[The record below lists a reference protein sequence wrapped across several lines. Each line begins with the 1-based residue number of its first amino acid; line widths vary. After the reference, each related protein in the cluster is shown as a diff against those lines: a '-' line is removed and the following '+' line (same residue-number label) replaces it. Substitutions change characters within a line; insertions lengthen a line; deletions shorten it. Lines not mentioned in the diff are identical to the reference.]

1 MTQHEWNESVRMPE
15 RRRFVRFGI
24 MAAMAAAL
32 PLGLLHPALAVLT
45 KRTIVPP
52 ARTRGKTVLN
62 VRNSGARGDGV
73 HDDTDAFQSAIDAL
87 PSDGGTVQVPAGTY
101 LIDPVRSVRLRDRM
115 HLDLAPQARLVAKP
129 NGERR
134 AYVLYAFK
142 VADVEISGGSIQGD
156 RAAHLVTTG
165 EWGHGIRLGGASR
178 VTVRDVNVAD
188 CWGDGICIGG
198 ADKQQELPC
207 DDIVI
212 ANVTCRRNRR
222 QGLSIGRS
230 RNVRVHD
237 SEFSDTAGTNPQYGI
252 DIEPDRPG
260 GADNVV
266 IENCVIRGNQGGGI
280 QIFHRVTNVTIKDCL
295 IEKNRGRGI
304 LAVGAQDGL
313 IVGNVI
319 RDNGLVGVALRDKT
333 QGYQVNANRF
343 ANNEARTPGKSAM
356 HKVANP
362 SASAIRTAP
371 DTRAI
376 SMTGNSYDRRPE

>member
-1 MTQHEWNESVRMPE
+1 MKHQDLHEAMHTPE
-15 RRRFVRFGI
+15 RRRFVRAGI
-24 MAAMAAAL
+24 LTTLAATL
-32 PLGLLHPALAVLT
+32 PLGLLRPALAVPA
-45 KRTIVPP
+45 KRTLVPP
-52 ARTRGKTVLN
+52 VRARGSKRVN
-62 VRNSGARGDGV
+62 VRESGARGDGV
-73 HDDTDAFQSAIDAL
+73 HDDTDAFQAAIDGL
-87 PSDGGTVQVPAGTY
+87 PSEGGTVQVPAGTY
-101 LIDPVRSVRLRDRM
+101 LIDAVRSVRLRDKI
-115 HLDLAPQARLVAKP
+115 HLDLAPEARLVAKP

-165 EWGHGIRLGGASR
+165 EWGHGIQLRGASR
-178 VTVRDVNVAD
+178 VTVRDINIAD

-198 ADKQQELPC
+198 ADQQQQTPC

-237 SEFSDTAGTNPQYGI
+237 SEFSDTAGTSPQYGI

-260 GADNVV
+260 GADQVL
-266 IENCVIRGNQGGGI
+266 IENCVIRGNRGGGI
-280 QIFHRVTNVTIKDCL
+280 QIFRRVTNVTIKDCL
-295 IEKNRGRGI
+295 IEQNRGRGI
-304 LAVGAQDGL
+304 LAVGAQDGQ

-333 QGYQVNANRF
+333 QGYQVNGNQF
-343 ANNEARTPGKSAM
+343 GNNEARAPGKSTM
-356 HKVANP
+356 RKVVDP
-362 SASAIRTAP
+362 SASAVRTAP
-371 DTRAI
+371 DTQAI
-376 SMTGNSYDRRPE
+376 SITGNRYDH